1 LLANLK
7 LTKMANVMENRISTT
22 FTETELKDLKTAR
35 DAYMNILQAKTLAL
49 TADELD
55 SLSSMAVSNFVF
67 VKDTLQA
74 SDAEGL
80 SILPPAIAAM
90 MPEAG
95 KDANVFAQFDA
106 EELMLLDMLTRI
118 QHTKRVAAHE
128 AYSVCSKAYRQYQML
143 AEAGVPGAVTR
154 YNALK
159 DRFKENGSSGR
170 PAETGA

>member
-7 LTKMANVMENRISTT
+7 PIKMANVMENRISTT
-22 FTETELKDLKTAR
+22 FTETELNELATAR
-35 DAYMNILQAKTLAL
+35 TAYMNILKAKTVAL

-80 SILPPAIAAM
+80 SLLPPAIAALV
-90 MPEAG
+90 PEAA
-95 KDANVFAQFDA
+95 KDAAMFTQLDA
-106 EELMLLDMLTRI
+106 EELLLLDMLTRI
-118 QHTKRVAAHE
+118 QHTKRLSAHE
-128 AYSVCSKAYRQYQML
+128 AYNVSTKLYQQYQVL
-143 AEAGVPGAVTR
+143 AEAGVPGAATR

-159 DRFKENGSSGR
+159 ERFKDNGGGR
-170 PAETGA
+170 PAAEGV

>member
-7 LTKMANVMENRISTT
+7 LINMANVMENRISTT
-22 FTETELKDLKTAR
+22 FTETELQQLKAAR
-35 DAYMNILQAKTLAL
+35 DAYMNILKAKTVAL
-49 TADELD
+49 TADELS

-80 SILPPAIAAM
+80 SMLPPAIAALV
-90 MPEAG
+90 PEAG
-95 KDANVFAQFDA
+95 KDANVFTQLDA
-106 EELMLLDMLTRI
+106 EELMLLDLLTRV
-118 QHTKRVAAHE
+118 QHTRRLVAHE
-128 AYSVCSKAYRQYQML
+128 AYNVCTKAYEQYRML

-159 DRFKENGSSGR
+159 DRFKDNGGGR
-170 PAETGA
+170 PAEEGA